1 MRSIV
6 RGLLVGAFVL
16 GAAHGSFAKCGDD
29 PGDAAKVQAA
39 REAAA
44 ASCDCASF
52 TNHGLYVKCVKDV
65 AEAQAN
71 LPPPNNLPVQC
82 KSAVKKCA
90 AHSVCGKPG
99 FVTCCITTPK
109 GTKCKTK
116 KDEAHCTAK
125 GGTVTGSA
133 TTGCSSCCDACTNPS
148 GPSCVSSPSGAF
160 LN

>member
-16 GAAHGSFAKCGDD
+16 GAAQGSFAKCGDD
-29 PGDAAKVQAA
+29 PTDAGKVLAA

-44 ASCDCASF
+44 TTCPCSSF
-52 TNHGLYVKCVKDV
+52 TNHGLYVKCVKGV
-65 AEAQAN
+65 AADQTN
-71 LPPPNNLPVQC
+71 PPTSLPVQC
-82 KSAVKKCA
+82 KSAVTKCA

-109 GTKCKTK
+109 GTKCKSK

-133 TTGCSSCCDACTNPS
+133 TTGCSSCCDACPAPGT

>member
-1 MRSIV
+1 MRSIL

-16 GAAHGSFAKCGDD
+16 GAAQGSFAKCGDD
-29 PGDAAKVQAA
+29 PGDAAKVLAA
-39 REAAA
+39 REDAAMN
-44 ASCDCASF
+44 CDCASS
-52 TNHGLYVKCVKDV
+52 TNHGLYVKCVKER
-65 AEAQAN
+65 AALATGA
-71 LPPPNNLPVQC
+71 PINLPVQC
-82 KSAVKKCA
+82 KSSVTKCA

-109 GTKCKTK
+109 GTKCKSK
-116 KDEAHCTAK
+116 KDAAHCTAK

-133 TTGCSSCCDACTNPS
+133 TTGCSSCCDACPAPGS

>member
-16 GAAHGSFAKCGDD
+16 GAAQGSFAKCGDD
-29 PGDAAKVQAA
+29 PTDAGKVLAA

-44 ASCDCASF
+44 TTCPCNSF
-52 TNHGLYVKCVKDV
+52 TNHGLYVKCVKGV
-65 AEAQAN
+65 AADQTN
-71 LPPPNNLPVQC
+71 PPTSLPVQC
-82 KSAVKKCA
+82 KSAVTKCA

-109 GTKCKTK
+109 GTKCKSK

-125 GGTVTGSA
+125 GGTVTGSS
-133 TTGCSSCCDACTNPS
+133 TTGCSSCCDACTNPT

>member
-29 PGDAAKVQAA
+29 PGDAAKVLAA

-44 ASCDCASF
+44 MSCDCASS
-52 TNHGLYVKCVKDV
+52 TNHGQYVKCVKT
-65 AEAQAN
+65 AAAAATGA
-71 LPPPNNLPVQC
+71 PINLPVQC
-82 KSAVKKCA
+82 KSAVTKCA

-99 FVTCCITTPK
+99 FVSCCITTPK
-109 GTKCKTK
+109 GTKCKSK

-125 GGTVTGSA
+125 GGTVTGTS
-133 TTGCSSCCDACTNPS
+133 TTGCSSCCDACTNPA